1 MDITIRGKH
10 FDVPERVQERARD
23 KFSRLQHY
31 LPLLNEGVCEVDLA
45 HEKAREPDRRF
56 VVHVNVSGHGVH
68 LRVEAHAADPE
79 AAIDRA
85 AHVLSRQAQRHKD
98 RLYRRGR
105 GRAPKGA
112 LPPPEATAPEGRN
125 DRIGRVKHLALK
137 PMTEEEARE
146 QMEALGHDF
155 FVFHHTDIEQ
165 ITVLYRRH
173 GKEYGLIIPEI
184 S

>member
-10 FDVPERVQERARD
+10 FDVPERVQARARD

-45 HEKAREPDRRF
+45 HEKAKEPDRRF

-68 LRVEAHAADPE
+68 LRVEAHATDPE
-79 AAIDRA
+79 AAIDHA
-85 AHVLSRQAQRHKD
+85 AQMLSRQAQRHKD

-112 LPPPEATAPEGRN
+112 LPAPEATAPEGR
-125 DRIGRVKHLALK
+125 DYIARVKHLALK
-137 PMTEEEARE
+137 PMTEVEARE

-155 FVFHHTDIEQ
+155 FVFHHTDLEQ

-173 GKEYGLIIPEI
+173 GEEYGLIIPEI

>member
-45 HEKAREPDRRF
+45 HEKAKEPDRRF

-68 LRVEAHAADPE
+68 LRVEAHATDPE
-79 AAIDRA
+79 MAIDHA
-85 AHVLSRQAQRHKD
+85 ARVLNRQAQRHKD

-112 LPPPEATAPEGRN
+112 LPAPEATAPEGGIDHIASPSDAPHAWPN
-125 DRIGRVKHLALK
+125 
-137 PMTEEEARE
+137 
-146 QMEALGHDF
+146 
-155 FVFHHTDIEQ
+155 
-165 ITVLYRRH
+165 
-173 GKEYGLIIPEI
+173 
-184 S
+184 

>member
-1 MDITIRGKH
+1 MDIIIRGKH
-10 FDVPERVQERARD
+10 FDVPERVQEHARD

-45 HEKAREPDRRF
+45 HEKAKEPDRRF

-68 LRVEAHAADPE
+68 LRVEAHATDPE
-79 AAIDRA
+79 AAIDHA
-85 AHVLSRQAQRHKD
+85 AHVLNRQAQRHKD

-112 LPPPEATAPEGRN
+112 QPAPEATASEGR
-125 DRIGRVKHLALK
+125 DYIARVKHLALK

-155 FVFHHTDIEQ
+155 FVFHHAEIEQ

>member
-10 FDVPERVQERARD
+10 FDVPERVQERARE

-31 LPLLNEGVCEVDLA
+31 LPLLNDGVCEVDLA
-45 HEKAREPDRRF
+45 HEKAKEPDRRF
-56 VVHVNVSGHGVH
+56 VIHVNVSGHGVH

-79 AAIDRA
+79 AAIDHA
-85 AHVLSRQAQRHKD
+85 AHVLGRQAQRHKD

-112 LPPPEATAPEGRN
+112 PPAPAATVPAGRS
-125 DRIGRVKHLALK
+125 DSITRVKHLALK

>member
-10 FDVPERVQERARD
+10 FDVPERVQERARE

-45 HEKAREPDRRF
+45 HEKAKEPDRRF
-56 VVHVNVSGHGVH
+56 VVHVSVSGHGVH
-68 LRVEAHAADPE
+68 LRVEAHATDPE
-79 AAIDRA
+79 AAIDHA
-85 AHVLSRQAQRHKD
+85 AHVLNRQAQRHKD
-98 RLYRRGR
+98 RLYRRSR
-105 GRAPKGA
+105 GRAPMGVQPA
-112 LPPPEATAPEGRN
+112 PEATVPEGR
-125 DRIGRVKHLALK
+125 DYIARVKHLALK

-155 FVFHHTDIEQ
+155 FVFHHAEIEQ